1 MQNIEHIN
9 TENNVSCQ
17 QEEERPMRVLI
28 VDDDRVMRMIVQRQ
42 IDDLGHE
49 TETAINGRKAM
60 DILNADKS
68 KFDIIV
74 LDREMPEM
82 GGLEVV
88 ARMKAD
94 MDLRKIPIIMA
105 TGSKRPEDIK
115 KGIDAGVF
123 YYLTKPID
131 GDVLNSVFISAVR
144 EVEMQKNLKRE
155 LKKHKTSFNLI
166 HSATF
171 YLRTIAEAEALAAFL
186 ANCYPDPERVIVG
199 LAELITNAVEHG
211 NLSISYE
218 EKTDLVE
225 RGVWRKEVDRR
236 LDLPGRMEKKVEVVF
251 RRNDDGLYVRI
262 LDEGK
267 GFDWRRYLEI
277 DPARATHNHG
287 RGIAQANAVSF
298 DELRYNTAGNEVI
311 AIVREAEELDW

>member
-131 GDVLNSVFISAVR
+131 GDVLNSVLISAVR

-236 LDLPGRMEKKVEVVF
+236 LNLPGRMEKKVEVVF